1 LQGIIVMRS
10 GTRSAT
16 NFVFDPAAF
25 LVVPVRVRFPY
36 GNEGPTARASAE
48 AVNSMRA
55 KIAEMKA
62 KHNKFV
68 QENGL
73 RLELFPE

>member
-1 LQGIIVMRS
+1 MQGIIVMRS

-16 NFVFDPAAF
+16 NSVFDPAAF
-25 LVVPVRVRFPY
+25 LVVPI
-36 GNEGPTARASAE
+36 RASAE